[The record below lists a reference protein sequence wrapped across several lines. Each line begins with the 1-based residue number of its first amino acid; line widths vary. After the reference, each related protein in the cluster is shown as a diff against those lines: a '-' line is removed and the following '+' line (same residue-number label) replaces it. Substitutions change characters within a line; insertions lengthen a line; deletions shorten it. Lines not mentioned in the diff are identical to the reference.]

1 MNASGR
7 MQIGEVAERIGLS
20 LRTIRHYEEV
30 GLAVPSARSEGGFRL
45 YAESDV
51 ERLRVIMQMKPLG
64 FSLEEM
70 RELLELLDAGDAAD
84 PARLAGFREQ
94 AAERVVID
102 LSTAHVW
109 DASSVAVLDAIEH
122 KYATRGKTVEITGL
136 TDVTGHYHQRLAG
149 QLGGGE

>member
-1 MNASGR
+1 VSGERR

-45 YAESDV
+45 YVSDDV

-70 RELLELLDAGDAAD
+70 RELLELLDAGEAAD
-84 PARLAGFREQ
+84 PARLTAFREQ
-94 AAERVVID
+94 AAERV
-102 LSTAHVW
+102 
-109 DASSVAVLDAIEH
+109 
-122 KYATRGKTVEITGL
+122 ATLR
-136 TDVTGHYHQRLAG
+136 G
-149 QLGGGE
+149 QLRTAEEFAARLGR

>member
-1 MNASGR
+1 VNASGR

-45 YAESDV
+45 YDEEDV

-70 RELLELLDAGDAAD
+70 RELLALLDAGDAAE
-84 PARLAGFREQ
+84 PARLAAFRQQ
-94 AAERVVID
+94 AAERVAT
-102 LSTAHVW
+102 LRRQLRTAEEF
-109 DASSVAVLDAIEH
+109 AA
-122 KYATRGKTVEITGL
+122 
-136 TDVTGHYHQRLAG
+136 RLG
-149 QLGGGE
+149 

>member
-30 GLAVPSARSEGGFRL
+30 GLAVPSARSGGGFRL

-64 FSLEEM
+64 FSLDQM
-70 RELLELLDAGDAAD
+70 RGLLELLDAGSAAD
-84 PARLAGFREQ
+84 PDRLTAFREQ
-94 AAERVVID
+94 ASERVATLRRQLRTAEEFAER
-102 LSTAHVW
+102 L
-109 DASSVAVLDAIEH
+109 
-122 KYATRGKTVEITGL
+122 R
-136 TDVTGHYHQRLAG
+136 
-149 QLGGGE
+149 